1 MKGQDDDLLGGDA
14 ILQEALAFWREN
26 RRDAGLPTRAEIDPL
41 NIPRSLFPYLILA
54 DVLSPDGFMR
64 FRLVGARMR
73 DKWGAD
79 FNGKTSQEIFTG
91 SYRQYIEGAFAQCI
105 RDELPVYS
113 ESHFRWDV
121 DGYRRTRRLMLPIA
135 DEAHGGTR
143 QILVVQTW
151 PDSAGDSDGDD
162 DEPVIVAPR
171 TIPMDEIDAT
181 ASAVAGHAAAS

>member
-14 ILQEALAFWREN
+14 ILQKALAFWREN

-41 NIPRSLFPYLILA
+41 NIPRSLFPYLVLA

-79 FNGKTSQEIFTG
+79 FNGKTSEEIFTG
-91 SYRQYIEGAFAQCI
+91 TYRQYIEGAFAQCI
-105 RDELPVYS
+105 RDRLPVYS

-135 DEAHGGTR
+135 DEAGGPVQQVLT
-143 QILVVQTW
+143 VQTW
-151 PDSAGDSDGDD
+151 PATADADGDGD
-162 DEPVIVAPR
+162 ELVVVGPRSIPADEPG
-171 TIPMDEIDAT
+171 MD
-181 ASAVAGHAAAS
+181 AVSDRAAAS